1 MAKLSDTQ
9 IVLLS
14 AAAARA
20 DRSVLP
26 APEGLK
32 VHGAALRRSLEALLR
47 RGLVVET
54 DAQDAACV
62 WKRAEDHDGY
72 LGVGLII
79 SPAGLAAIG
88 VDAAAEGAFEE
99 VIVRGP
105 HLRPE
110 AALPVMDLPLA
121 PPRPGGKLGTVVDAI
136 ARPTG
141 ASLDELVALS
151 GWLPHTT
158 RAAVT
163 RLRQRG
169 HDVTLR
175 TVNGRKAYCLT
186 RPA

>member
-1 MAKLSDTQ
+1 MANLSDTQ
-9 IVLLS
+9 TVLLS

-32 VHGAALRRSLEALLR
+32 ARGAALHRSLESLLR

-54 DAQDAACV
+54 AAQDAACAG
-62 WKRAEDHDGY
+62 KRAKEHDGH

-88 VDAAAEGAFEE
+88 IDATAHSASEE

-105 HLRPE
+105 APRPE
-110 AALPVMDLPLA
+110 AAVPVMDLPLA
-121 PPRPGGKLGTVVDAI
+121 PPRPGGKLGAVVDAI
-136 ARPTG
+136 AGPTG

-175 TVNGRKAYCLT
+175 TVDGRKAYCLT

>member
-1 MAKLSDTQ
+1 MANLSDTQ
-9 IVLLS
+9 TVLLS
-14 AAAARA
+14 VAAARA

-32 VHGAALRRSLEALLR
+32 VRGAALRRSLKSLLR

-54 DAQDAACV
+54 AAQDAACA
-62 WKRAEDHDGY
+62 WKRTEEHDGHPA
-72 LGVGLII
+72 VGLII

-88 VDAAAEGAFEE
+88 INATAHSASEE

-105 HLRPE
+105 DPRPE
-110 AALPVMDLPLA
+110 PAAPVVDLPLA

-175 TVNGRKAYCLT
+175 TVDGRKAYCLT

>member
-9 IVLLS
+9 TVLLS
-14 AAAARA
+14 AAATRA

-26 APEGLK
+26 PPDGLK
-32 VHGAALRRSLEALLR
+32 ARGAALRRSLEALLR
-47 RGLVVET
+47 RGLILQT
-54 DAQDAACV
+54 DASDKAAIWERGDENQRTPSPCL
-62 WKRAEDHDGY
+62 R
-72 LGVGLII
+72 I

-88 VDAAAEGAFEE
+88 IDTPAQGA
-99 VIVRGP
+99 
-105 HLRPE
+105 PE
-110 AALPVMDLPLA
+110 AAPQPEPVAPALPPA
-121 PPRPGGKLGTVVDAI
+121 PPRPGGKLGAVIDAI

-175 TVNGRKAYCLT
+175 TLEGRKAYCLT

>member
-1 MAKLSDTQ
+1 MANLSDTQ
-9 IVLLS
+9 TVLLS
-14 AAAARA
+14 AAAART

-32 VHGAALRRSLEALLR
+32 ARGAALRRSLESLLR
-47 RGLVVET
+47 RGLVVEI
-54 DAQDAACV
+54 DAHDAAWV
-62 WKRAEDHDGY
+62 WERSEENDGHP
-72 LGVGLII
+72 GVGLII

-88 VDAAAEGAFEE
+88 VDAAAEGASEE

-105 HLRPE
+105 DPRPE
-110 AALPVMDLPLA
+110 AAVPVMDLPLA
-121 PPRPGGKLGTVVDAI
+121 PPRPGGKLGAVVDAI

-169 HDVTLR
+169 HDVTLC
-175 TVNGRKAYCLT
+175 TVDGRKAYCLT